1 MNSVLKRGHL
11 FTYLKPELIGL
22 GVSTTTNMIEGA
34 INSGIR
40 EMIRLHR
47 GMPIEH
53 RRCACEWFCWTH
65 ADSLERPK
73 LPLVIKESELLLKE
87 REAARKPAPDLV
99 GPEVYGTASIAEE
112 GLYAR
117 AA

>member
-1 MNSVLKRGHL
+1 VACPLS
-11 FTYLKPELIGL
+11 IA
-22 GVSTTTNMIEGA
+22 GVRVN
-34 INSGIR
+34 
-40 EMIRLHR
+40 
-47 GMPIEH
+47 
-53 RRCACEWFCWTH
+53 WFCWTH

-99 GPEVYGTASIAEE
+99 GPEVYGTASFAEE

-117 AA
+117 AAWGGRSR